1 MSKRALKKYLQ
12 ELDKEAL
19 AEQLLELYEKFGD
32 VKAYY
37 NFVFNPKEDVLI
49 NDAKARIAKEYASRG
64 KRRPKARRSV
74 AQKYFRQFEVLGVH
88 PALVADLMAFNL
100 DLMLGYERRYNCS
113 EVFYKSILKAFKDL
127 IGVVRYNGLNSEFSD
142 HIYAIHHLILS
153 SDWPNAADFEDLLE

>member
-64 KRRPKARRSV
+64 KRRPKARRSI

-88 PALVADLMAFNL
+88 PALVADLIVLKCFIK
-100 DLMLGYERRYNCS
+100 
-113 EVFYKSILKAFKDL
+113 VF
-127 IGVVRYNGLNSEFSD
+127 
-142 HIYAIHHLILS
+142 
-153 SDWPNAADFEDLLE
+153 